1 MCLEHSSMRRSA
13 AAVKVTAFVSSSVHY
28 DLGLGVICENLT
40 CEIII
45 FYFEPFKKT
54 FFSVQMA
61 KLRIECFSFLIL
73 V

>member
-45 FYFEPFKKT
+45 FYFEPFKKH
-54 FFSVQMA
+54 FSLYKWPNCELNA
-61 KLRIECFSFLIL
+61 FPF
-73 V
+73 